1 VWRSGE
7 SYLNK
12 SRDSRAKDSILVHLR
27 EIRTLIQSSC
37 LLCLVYRVKTV
48 MIFKN
53 NRQIRLPNGLQI
65 RYVSRSDAKFLT
77 NEILTRKTYFPPAI
91 SQLLHSTS
99 TDRPRRIIDVG
110 SNIGL
115 FSIGAAQELV
125 SQDALIIAIE
135 PIPDIFNVLK
145 HNIDSYQTWTMHNS
159 STSGEAIDTSSL
171 PPPPPPSSSAPTTKP
186 TSTTIIPVNCGIG
199 DGSIPETEF
208 TFYKCA
214 AGWSTMLPDS
224 SGTIQHDMTIFLKR
238 AVVDGG
244 LESSLDA
251 GISAWQY
258 YILKLSYTIFPSLFQ
273 LVQTAAVNVLLSRK
287 AVVRCQLKTVSDL
300 MKEYAIEDGVD
311 LLKIDCERAEI
322 DVLRGVQPH
331 HWQCIRSVVMEC
343 HEEAVESVTE
353 LLRRYYNHVD
363 VGQDAALLG
372 TSLYNITSYS
382 IK

>member
-1 VWRSGE
+1 
-7 SYLNK
+7 
-12 SRDSRAKDSILVHLR
+12 
-27 EIRTLIQSSC
+27 
-37 LLCLVYRVKTV
+37 

-53 NRQIRLPNGLQI
+53 NNQIRLPNGLQI

-77 NEILTRKTYFPPAI
+77 NEILTRKTYFPAAI

-135 PIPDIFNVLK
+135 PIPNIFNVLK

-159 STSGEAIDTSSL
+159 STNREAIDTSSL
-171 PPPPPPSSSAPTTKP
+171 PPPPPPPPPPSSSAPTTKP

-208 TFYKCA
+208 TFYKYA
-214 AGWSTMLPDS
+214 AGWSTMFPDS
-224 SGTIQHDMTIFLKR
+224 SGTIQQDMTIFLKR

-251 GISAWQY
+251 GITAWQY
-258 YILKLSYTIFPSLFQ
+258 CILKLLYTTSPSLFQ
-273 LVQTAAVNVLLSRK
+273 LVQTAAVNVLLTRK

-300 MKEYAIEDGVD
+300 MKEYEIEDGVD
-311 LLKIDCERAEI
+311 LLKIDCERAEL

-353 LLRRYYNHVD
+353 LLRRYYHHVH
-363 VGQDAALLG
+363 VAQDAALLG